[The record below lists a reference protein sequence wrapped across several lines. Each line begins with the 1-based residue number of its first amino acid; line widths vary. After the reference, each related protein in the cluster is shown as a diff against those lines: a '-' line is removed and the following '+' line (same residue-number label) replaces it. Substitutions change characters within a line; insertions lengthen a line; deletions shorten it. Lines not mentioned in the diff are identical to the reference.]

1 MSELASSIPSSSPQT
16 RPSWLSRRL
25 RAAVLDKL
33 RELEGGRIDLV
44 EADGAPVVLGGG
56 AESGPPSAFPA
67 RPRSGVLVAAR
78 DFRLGSG
85 LPKRTWMGSGTA
97 RISSRW
103 SVSCSGIGAVDA
115 LDSGSARLRGWLL
128 RALHA
133 LRRNTRKGAERN
145 IAAHYDLGN
154 DFFRLFLDRE
164 YLMYSCAMFAQPG
177 ETLEAAQRR
186 RLDAVCRKL
195 ELAPGDRVIEIGS
208 GWGGFACYA
217 AEHYGCHVT
226 TTTISRQQYE
236 YCRRLIAE
244 RGLEGRVEVLFAD
257 YRELEG
263 RYDKLVSLEMIE
275 AIGHQY
281 LPTYFAKVAE
291 LLAPHGM
298 ALIQAI
304 TIEERRYEQARRSV
318 DFIKRYIFP
327 GSFIPAVAPMMAAI
341 ARASDL
347 KLFHLEDIGPSYAL
361 TLREWHRRFLAAE
374 EEVAALGFDRRFR
387 RMWRFYL
394 AYCEGGFAERVLG
407 DVQMLLVKPG
417 CRRSPLLSAA

>member
-1 MSELASSIPSSSPQT
+1 
-16 RPSWLSRRL
+16 
-25 RAAVLDKL
+25 
-33 RELEGGRIDLV
+33 
-44 EADGAPVVLGGG
+44 
-56 AESGPPSAFPA
+56 
-67 RPRSGVLVAAR
+67 
-78 DFRLGSG
+78 
-85 LPKRTWMGSGTA
+85 
-97 RISSRW
+97 
-103 SVSCSGIGAVDA
+103 
-115 LDSGSARLRGWLL
+115 
-128 RALHA
+128 
-133 LRRNTRKGAERN
+133 
-145 IAAHYDLGN
+145 
-154 DFFRLFLDRE
+154 
-164 YLMYSCAMFAQPG
+164 MYSCAMFAQPG